1 MNPFDDEDDDPLNP
15 FNGDVKKETG
25 RINGL
30 TKPADTL
37 QQSATLLSPEDIESH
52 WRQLDEITAN
62 GIADPFDVVDIK
74 KHLSAMGRLVAEERP
89 HSSGRTGDCLEFL
102 LSEDVIEK
110 VYALSLRERTYSKD
124 LRVCILNFFVELLSS
139 PQQLLIHQQVLRPLT
154 KLLHALEMNKDE
166 EITAAL
172 VPVLHQICII
182 IHDNPSLLDLFY
194 MDGRKS
200 SQSKCLIFALLITH
214 IHETYI
220 NITAS
225 LLSNYDSRS
234 VASCSRDAILSFLSL
249 AREIQHKGLAAF
261 ITDDTSFCPVSL

>member
-1 MNPFDDEDDDPLNP
+1 MNPFDDEDDSLNP
-15 FNGDVKKETG
+15 FNVDVKQETS

-30 TKPADTL
+30 TKPAGAL
-37 QQSATLLSPEDIESH
+37 QQSTTVLSPEDIESH
-52 WRQLDEITAN
+52 WRQLDEITTN

-124 LRVCILNFFVELLSS
+124 LRLCILNFFVELLSS
-139 PQQLLIHQQVLRPLT
+139 PQPLLIHQQVLRPLT
-154 KLLHALEMNKDE
+154 KLLHALEENKDE

-172 VPVLHQICII
+172 VPVLHQICVI

-214 IHETYI
+214 IHEADN
-220 NITAS
+220 NITGS
-225 LLSNYDSRS
+225 LLNDHDSRS
-234 VASCSRDAILSFLSL
+234 VASCSRDAILSFLAL
-249 AREIQHKGLAAF
+249 ARKIQHKRLAAF
-261 ITDDTSFCPVSL
+261 ITDDTSFCPVS